1 MKTFKEILLETIP
14 EDCWWE
20 DMGNL
25 ANTPIRYVEQAA
37 KAYAEQFID
46 AAAEEILVDTSE
58 NTNRKIILKLK
69 EQLK

>member
-20 DMGNL
+20 DMENL
-25 ANTPIRYVEQAA
+25 VNTPIRYVEQAA

-46 AAAEEILVDTSE
+46 TAAQDGDL
-58 NTNRKIILKLK
+58 LF
-69 EQLK
+69 EQNQTRIKGKDKP